1 VIGFK
6 HLQAFVTIVEEKS
19 FTKAADRLYQTQPA
33 LSIQIKNLENI
44 LEVKLIE
51 RKEKEILLTD
61 AGSIFYPEAK
71 KMLEN
76 YTRTIEALAEL
87 KGLHQGNLS
96 IGAST
101 LPGEYILPEIVGKF
115 KKIYPGV
122 KVELKIADTGEV
134 IEALKNREVQIGFLG
149 VFPDEQKLYVHEFRE
164 DQLQLVVSPK
174 HEKNFQWSKFPIDS
188 LILREHGSGT
198 RKIIEEHLKKNLNL
212 NKIIPKME
220 VGSTRAVI
228 NMVAA
233 GLGISYISEWAAEE
247 AILLG
252 KLKIAPYPENVIKR
266 TLYGAV
272 LQDNYL
278 SYAAQAFWGL
288 AIGNTIGPQN
298 L

>member
-1 VIGFK
+1 MIGFK
-6 HLQAFVTIVEEKS
+6 HLQAFITVVEEKS

-51 RKEKEILLTD
+51 RREKEILLTD
-61 AGSIFYPEAK
+61 AGNIFYPEAK

-76 YTRTIEALAEL
+76 YMRTIEALTEL
-87 KGLHQGNLS
+87 KGLHRGSLS

-115 KKIYPGV
+115 KNIYPDIN
-122 KVELKIADTGEV
+122 VELKIADTGKV
-134 IEALKNREVQIGFLG
+134 IEDLKNREVQIGFLG
-149 VFPDEQKLYVHEFRE
+149 IFPDEPKFYIQKFRE
-164 DQLQLVVSPK
+164 DQLQLVVSPE

-198 RKIIEEHLKKNLNL
+198 RKIIEEHLKKSLNL
-212 NKIIPKME
+212 TKIIPKME

-233 GLGISYISEWAAEE
+233 GLGISYISEWAVQE

-252 KLKIAPYPENVIKR
+252 KLKIAPYPESIIKR

-272 LQDNYL
+272 LQDAYI
-278 SYAAQAFWGL
+278 SYAAQSFWQL
-288 AIGNTIGPQN
+288 AIGSAIETQN
-298 L
+298 F